1 MDGSE
6 NRLNEV
12 LGITQEI
19 LQVQD
24 LDLLLERILSAARK
38 FTHANAGSIYLRE
51 GDELIFSYTQNDA
64 LQARLPVGKKMI
76 YSTFKLPISH
86 ETISGYVA
94 STGETLN
101 IKDVYDIPEDKP
113 YSFGRKFD
121 EASGYRSKSMLTFPI
136 KTRSGDVIGILQ
148 LINALGKNNDPASF
162 KAEDEPLINHFANN
176 AALSIERAR
185 MTRAIIMRMI
195 KMAELRDPKETGGHV
210 NRVAAF
216 AVEIYEQWARKRCMD
231 EDTIQSHRD
240 ILRMAAM
247 LHDVGKI
254 AIADA
259 ILKKPA
265 RLTPEE
271 RTVMEQHTILGAR
284 LFLERYSDFD
294 EASMQVAID
303 HHEKWDGTGYPGY
316 VDVATGEPLPGYETG
331 DNGARR
337 KKAEE
342 ISAFGRVVAIAD
354 VYDALSNRRSYKE
367 PWGEDQVFETLLAD
381 SGTHFD
387 PEMIDA
393 FFESIEV
400 IRSIAKRY
408 LG

>member
-1 MDGSE
+1 MDATE

-12 LGITQEI
+12 LEIAQEI

-38 FTHANAGSIYLRE
+38 FTNANAGSIYLRE
-51 GDELIFSYTQNDA
+51 GDKLIFSFTQNEA
-64 LQARLPVGKKMI
+64 LQAKLPRGKKMI
-76 YSTFKLPISH
+76 YSTFTLPISH

-101 IKDVYDIPEDKP
+101 IPDVYDIPEDKP
-113 YSFGRKFD
+113 YSFGRQFD
-121 EASGYRSKSMLTFPI
+121 EASGYRSRSMLTFPI
-136 KTRSGDVIGILQ
+136 KTRSDDVIGVLQ
-148 LINALGKNNDPASF
+148 LINAIDADGQSVPF
-162 KAEDEPLINHFANN
+162 KTEDEPLINYFANN
-176 AALSIERAR
+176 AALSVERAR
-185 MTRAIIMRMI
+185 MPRAIIMRMI

-216 AVEIYEQWARKRCMD
+216 AVEIYEQWARKKGMD
-231 EDTIQSHRD
+231 EEKIQAHRD

-254 AIADA
+254 AIADS

-271 RTVMEQHTILGAR
+271 RKVMEQHTVLGAK

-294 EASMQVAID
+294 EASMRVAVD

-316 VDVATGEPLPGYETG
+316 VDIATGEPLPGYEDG
-331 DNGARR
+331 ENGAKR
-337 KKAEE
+337 KKSDE

-367 PWGEDQVFETLLAD
+367 PWGEDQVLETLLAD

-387 PEMIDA
+387 PDMIDA
-393 FFESIEV
+393 FFESIDV
-400 IRSIAKRY
+400 IRSVAKRY
-408 LG
+408 TG

>member
-1 MDGSE
+1 MDTNE

-12 LGITQEI
+12 LAIAQDL

-24 LDLLLERILSAARK
+24 LDVLLERILSAARK
-38 FTHANAGSIYLRE
+38 FTNANAGSIYLRE
-51 GDELIFSYTQNDA
+51 DDKLIFSYTQNEN
-64 LQARLPVGKKMI
+64 LQAKLPQGKKMI
-76 YSTFKLPISH
+76 YSTFTLPITH
-86 ETISGYVA
+86 ETISGFVA

-101 IKDVYDIPEDKP
+101 IPDVYDIPEDKP
-113 YSFGRKFD
+113 YSFGRQFD

-136 KTRSGDVIGILQ
+136 KKSSGDVIGVLQ
-148 LINALGKNNDPASF
+148 LINAIDENKKSIPF
-162 KAEDEPLINHFANN
+162 KSEDEPLIKYFANN
-176 AALSIERAR
+176 AALSIERAQ

-210 NRVAAF
+210 NRVASY
-216 AVEIYEQWARKRCMD
+216 AVEIYEHWARKKGID
-231 EDTIQSHRD
+231 EDTIEGHRD
-240 ILRMAAM
+240 ILRMSAM

-259 ILKKPA
+259 ILKKPG

-271 RTVMEQHTILGAR
+271 RTVMEQHTTLGAR

-294 EASMQVAID
+294 EASMQVVID

-316 VDVATGEPLPGYETG
+316 IDIATGDPLPGYEDG
-331 DNGARR
+331 DNGAKR

-367 PWGEDQVFETLLAD
+367 PWGEDQVLETLLAD

-387 PEMIDA
+387 PDMIDA
-393 FFESIEV
+393 FFESLDV

-408 LG
+408 VG

>member
-1 MDGSE
+1 
-6 NRLNEV
+6 
-12 LGITQEI
+12 
-19 LQVQD
+19 
-24 LDLLLERILSAARK
+24 
-38 FTHANAGSIYLRE
+38 
-51 GDELIFSYTQNDA
+51 
-64 LQARLPVGKKMI
+64 
-76 YSTFKLPISH
+76 
-86 ETISGYVA
+86 
-94 STGETLN
+94 
-101 IKDVYDIPEDKP
+101 
-113 YSFGRKFD
+113 
-121 EASGYRSKSMLTFPI
+121 MLTFPI
-136 KTRSGDVIGILQ
+136 KTRSDDVIGVLQ
-148 LINALGKNNDPASF
+148 LINAIDADGQSVPF
-162 KAEDEPLINHFANN
+162 KTEDEPLINYFANN
-176 AALSIERAR
+176 AALSVERAR

-216 AVEIYEQWARKRCMD
+216 AVEIYENWARKKGMG
-231 EDTIQSHRD
+231 EETIQAHRD

-271 RTVMEQHTILGAR
+271 RKVMEQHTVLGAK

-294 EASMQVAID
+294 EASMQVAVD

-316 VDVATGEPLPGYETG
+316 VDIATGEPLPGYEDG
-331 DNGARR
+331 ENGAKR
-337 KKAEE
+337 KKSDE

-367 PWGEDQVFETLLAD
+367 PWGEDQVLETLLAD

-387 PEMIDA
+387 PDMIDA
-393 FFESIEV
+393 FFESIDV
-400 IRSIAKRY
+400 IRSVAKRY
-408 LG
+408 TG

>member
-1 MDGSE
+1 MANKED
-6 NRLNEV
+6 RLTEV
-12 LGITQEI
+12 LAIAQDI

-38 FTHANAGSIYLRE
+38 FTNSNAGSIYLRE
-51 GDELIFSYTQNDA
+51 GDKLIFSYTQNDV
-64 LQARLPVGKKMI
+64 LQSKLRKGKKMI
-76 YSTFKLPISH
+76 YSTFSVPISH
-86 ETISGYVA
+86 ESISGYVA
-94 STGETLN
+94 STGEILN
-101 IKDVYDIPEDKP
+101 IPDVYQIDESKP
-113 YSFGRKFD
+113 YSFGKQFD
-121 EASGYRSKSMLTFPI
+121 EASGYLSSSMLTVPI
-136 KTRSGDVIGILQ
+136 KTRKNEVIGVIQ
-148 LINALGKNNDPASF
+148 LINAMDEDGKSIAF
-162 KAEDEPLINHFANN
+162 REEDEPLINYFANN
-176 AALSIERAR
+176 AALSIERAK
-185 MTRAIIMRMI
+185 MTRVIIMRMI

-210 NRVAAF
+210 NRVAAY
-216 AVEIYEQWARKRCMD
+216 AVEIYEQWARKKGMG
-231 EDTIQSHRD
+231 EEEIQADRD

-271 RTVMEQHTILGAR
+271 RVIMEEHTILGAK
-284 LFLERYSDFD
+284 LFQERYSDFD
-294 EASMQVAID
+294 EASMMVAIE
-303 HHEKWDGTGYPGY
+303 HHEKWDGTGYPGK
-316 VDVATGEPLPGYETG
+316 VDLETWERLPDDDDSIKKGEDIHP
-331 DNGARR
+331 
-337 KKAEE
+337 
-342 ISAFGRVVAIAD
+342 FGRVVAIAD

-393 FFESIEV
+393 FFESIDV

-408 LG
+408 VG